1 MILWS
6 PQLPFQKGTKNS
18 LNKKSFA
25 KLTLFASNETSTVF
39 ENDSKKYHFL
49 SEINIIKKKCF
60 SSIKM
65 KLLKFSYNF
74 AHMRPFL

>member
-49 SEINIIKKKCF
+49 SEINIIKKNVSVQSK
-60 SSIKM
+60 
-65 KLLKFSYNF
+65 
-74 AHMRPFL
+74 